1 MLNNFSISERK
12 VAIIGAG
19 FVGASIAYALTIR
32 KLAREIVLIDIH
44 EEKTIGE
51 ALDIQHG
58 IPDMGIS
65 SVKAGNYEDC
75 KDCDLII
82 ITAGRNRKPGETRL
96 DLIAGNSAILKNVV
110 DQMKPH
116 YTKGVIMIVSNP
128 VDVLVYQ
135 CTKWMGSEWNGFWN
149 RLHSGFLSFYPLNR
163 RLYSSE
169 YRSSKSNHR
178 RRTWRCPDSNLES
191 CFDCRCAYTGIL

>member
-135 CTKWMGSEWNGFWN
+135 CTKWMGLPEWNGFWN
-149 RLHSGFLSFYPLNR
+149 RLHSGFLSVLP
-163 RLYSSE
+163 
-169 YRSSKSNHR
+169 
-178 RRTWRCPDSNLES
+178 
-191 CFDCRCAYTGIL
+191 A

>member
-1 MLNNFSISERK
+1 MSERK

-65 SVKAGNYEDC
+65 SVRAGTYADC

-82 ITAGRNRKPGETRL
+82 ITAGRNRKRGESRL
-96 DLIAGNSAILKNVV
+96 DLIAGNSAILKDVV
-110 DQMKPH
+110 GQMKPY

-135 CTKWMGSEWNGFWN
+135 CTKWMGLPNGMVF
-149 RLHSGFLSFYPLNR
+149 GTG
-163 RLYSSE
+163 LYAFK
-169 YRSSKSNHR
+169 YRGRKSDNR
-178 RRTWRCPDSNLES
+178 RRTWRCTDSDLES
-191 CFDCRCAYTGIL
+191 CFDCGSTITGILRECRS

>member
-116 YTKGVIMIVSNP
+116 YTKGEQSGRRSCLSVYK
-128 VDVLVYQ
+128 VDG
-135 CTKWMGSEWNGFWN
+135 TSEWNGFWN